1 MSKQYDSHGH
11 EIPEQVA
18 QYVKDHTVETV
29 LTDMIKQA
37 HLTLV
42 SVCLGTLAM
51 VLLLIAS
58 WYVAYSW
65 GHVSGRAELFN
76 DAVYRG
82 EIIYVRSPDGEI
94 DGYFWA
100 DDLRERV
107 QK

>member
-1 MSKQYDSHGH
+1 MSRQYDSNGQ
-11 EIPEQVA
+11 EIPADKQ
-18 QYVKDHTVETV
+18 QYIKDHTVETV
-29 LTDMIKQA
+29 LTDMLRQA

-42 SVCLGTLAM
+42 SVCLGTIAM

-58 WYVAYSW
+58 WYVAYAW
-65 GHVSGRAELFN
+65 GHTSGRAELFN

-107 QK
+107 E